1 MKNTKFLAALA
12 ALAISTAP
20 LSAFAANDDITVT
33 VNDEVLNFDVMP
45 QIINDRTVMPMRAIF
60 EALGADVSW
69 DSETRT
75 VTAIKDDTTVKMTIG
90 SNVMYVND
98 KPIELDVAPLIIDER
113 TLVPGRAVAESLGA
127 DVSWDGETRTVVIR
141 SMIERAAEAALTKLK
156 DELKEKGVYSET
168 EDTYSLIVPSVKAV
182 YNEKDDS
189 IYIIYDKNILLI
201 GDLTIKLGIASDGI
215 PKLDAQITALGK
227 TLYSVNGE
235 FINGHFSVIGSDM
248 PENVYETAITEI
260 GGFISL
266 LNGFLDSNLGI
277 TTEDLGISAN

>member
-1 MKNTKFLAALA
+1 MKNTKFIAALA
-12 ALAISTAP
+12 ALTISAAP
-20 LSAFAANDDITVT
+20 FSAFAANDDITVT
-33 VNDEVLNFDVMP
+33 VNDEVLSFDVMP
-45 QIINDRTVMPMRAIF
+45 QIIDDRTVMPMRAIF

-69 DSETRT
+69 DGETRT
-75 VTAIKDDTTVKMTIG
+75 VTAVKDDTTIKMTIG

-98 KPIELDVAPLIIDER
+98 MPIELDVAPLIIDER

-127 DVSWDGETRTVVIR
+127 DVSWDGETRTVIIK

-156 DELKEKGVYSET
+156 EKIKEIGVYSES
-168 EDTYSLIVPSVKAV
+168 EGAYSLTVPSVKAT
-182 YNEKDDS
+182 YSEKDDR
-189 IYIIYDKNILLI
+189 IYIVYDKNILRI

-227 TLYSVNGE
+227 TLYSMNGE

-248 PENVYETAITEI
+248 PESTYETAITEI

>member
-1 MKNTKFLAALA
+1 MKNTKFIAALA
-12 ALAISTAP
+12 ALTISAAP
-20 LSAFAANDDITVT
+20 FSAFAANDDITVT
-33 VNDEVLNFDVMP
+33 VNDEVLSFDVMP
-45 QIINDRTVMPMRAIF
+45 QIIDDRTVMPMRAIF

-69 DSETRT
+69 DGETRT
-75 VTAIKDDTTVKMTIG
+75 VTAVKDDTTIKMTIG

-98 KPIELDVAPLIIDER
+98 MPIELDVAPLIIDER

-127 DVSWDGETRTVVIR
+127 DVSWDGETRTVIIK

-156 DELKEKGVYSET
+156 EKIKEIGVYSES
-168 EDTYSLIVPSVKAV
+168 EGAYSLTVPSVKAT
-182 YNEKDDS
+182 YSEKDDS
-189 IYIIYDKNILLI
+189 IYIVYDKNILLI

-227 TLYSVNGE
+227 TLYSMNGE

-248 PENVYETAITEI
+248 PESTYETAITEI